1 MNLVFSKQTL
11 YVVTM
16 VYVIDGNDYVNV
28 FNLIYDDI
36 NGIKEKDLV
45 DYIEK
50 NKG

>member
-1 MNLVFSKQTL
+1 
-11 YVVTM
+11 M

-36 NGIKEKDLV
+36 SGIKEKDLV

>member
-1 MNLVFSKQTL
+1 
-11 YVVTM
+11 M

-36 NGIKEKDLV
+36 SGIKEEDLV

>member
-1 MNLVFSKQTL
+1 
-11 YVVTM
+11 M